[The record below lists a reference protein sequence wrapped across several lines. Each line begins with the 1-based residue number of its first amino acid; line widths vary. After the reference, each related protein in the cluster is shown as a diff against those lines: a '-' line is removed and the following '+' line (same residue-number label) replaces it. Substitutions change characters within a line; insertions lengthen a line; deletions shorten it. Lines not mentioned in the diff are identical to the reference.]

1 MTEEKA
7 QPWYRRIGP
16 GLITAC
22 VVIGPGSIMTSSKIG
37 ANDQYAMLW
46 VVVASVAFMM
56 LFMTLGAKLGVVAS
70 SAPGDLIRQKAGKW
84 LAVLVGIGV
93 FFISAAFQSGNNI
106 GVAAAFEA
114 FIDSKVLVTFLII
127 GFNLLAISFLFVFR
141 DMYKVLE
148 RLMTAFVAL
157 MLLSFAINLVRLKP
171 DVGAMAK
178 GFIPSL
184 GESGEMLPVLG
195 LIGTTFV
202 ITAAFYQAYLVRQKG
217 WKIDNL
223 KSGLI
228 DARIGSIIMFLITVM
243 LMSTAAAGLY
253 TGEAVQLTD
262 PIAVATSLETT
273 FGPSAKVIFCLGLFS
288 AAYSSFLVNS
298 MIGGFMA
305 SDGLGLGSNPTDRG
319 PKLMTTAALL
329 TGLLVGVAVL
339 QFNFD
344 RTPTIIAAQA
354 VTVVAAPLVA
364 GVLLWLT
371 SSRDIMGK
379 HVNGP
384 ITIGLG
390 VLGLVMLIAMAGKT
404 ALVDLPKKIDSYLH
418 PKTALIISD
427 STSDDFVASARFP
440 GEVAQRHM
448 DASAVSAAD
457 MGGLNVREDSD
468 V

>member
-1 MTEEKA
+1 MDDNKKVA
-7 QPWYRRIGP
+7 WYRRVGP

-37 ANDQYAMLW
+37 ANDHYAMLW
-46 VVVASVAFMM
+46 VVVVSVAFMM
-56 LFMTLGAKLGVVAS
+56 LFMTLGAKLGVVAAES
-70 SAPGDLIRQKAGKW
+70 PGDLIRSKAGKW

-114 FIDSKVLVTFLII
+114 FVDSKAVVTGLIVL
-127 GFNLLAISFLFVFR
+127 FNLLAISFLFVFK

-148 RLMTAFVAL
+148 RAMSAFVAL
-157 MLLSFAINLVRLKP
+157 MLICFAINLIRLKP
-171 DVGAMAK
+171 DLTAMTQ

-184 GESGEMLPVLG
+184 GKSGEMLPVLG
-195 LIGTTFV
+195 LVGTTFV

-217 WKIDNL
+217 WKLENL
-223 KSGLI
+223 RSGLV
-228 DARIGSIIMFLITVM
+228 DARIGSVIMFLITVM

-253 TGEAVQLTD
+253 TGAPVQLGNPVD
-262 PIAVATSLETT
+262 VATSLETT

-298 MIGGFMA
+298 MIGGFIA
-305 SDGLGLGSNPTDRG
+305 ADGLGLGSKPSDLG
-319 PKLMTTAALL
+319 PRMLTTAALL

-339 QFNFD
+339 LFDFD

-354 VTVVAAPLVA
+354 ATVVAAPLVA

-371 SSRDIMGK
+371 SSRDVMGE
-379 HVNGP
+379 HVNHPG
-384 ITIGLG
+384 TVLLG

-404 ALVDLPKKIDSYLH
+404 AFIDLPGKLDSYLH
-418 PKTALIISD
+418 PTAATETTKSLEGI
-427 STSDDFVASARFP
+427 AS
-440 GEVAQRHM
+440 Q
-448 DASAVSAAD
+448 SAENALRNDRLPSGA
-457 MGGLNVREDSD
+457 LR
-468 V
+468 